1 MQALKGYEKAIR
13 LEHMSTPRMV
23 NNLDLLCA
31 SQSKTTEA
39 EDMYMRIVRGY
50 EKAWGAK
57 HTSTLDTINNLG
69 ILYEDQVKMAEAEE
83 MFVRPPKEC
92 GKAVGKD
99 HRRTQKVACSLRG
112 LHARNGNV
120 ALLYTLIQS
129 TDDSY
134 QSRQKLANLDL

>member
-1 MQALKGYEKAIR
+1 VR
-13 LEHMSTPRMV
+13 
-23 NNLDLLCA
+23 
-31 SQSKTTEA
+31 SQTHLNAGHDQQS
-39 EDMYMRIVRGY
+39 
-50 EKAWGAK
+50 
-57 HTSTLDTINNLG
+57 LG

-99 HRRTQKVACSLRG
+99 HRRTRKVACSLRG
-112 LHARNGNV
+112 LHARNDNV